1 MHSVAICAQVVIVLS
16 IAFVWIVRYSS
27 LDLSSLG
34 AIPHGP
40 GHSRSRAVSVGA
52 LYTRFVVASWMYAL
66 LCAMAQYSPV
76 TVSSLLADV
85 NSKTVERLMLHRQDT
100 QTSSANFQG

>member
-16 IAFVWIVRYSS
+16 IAFVWIVRYSF

-66 LCAMAQYSPV
+66 LWCSWRSIHRSP
-76 TVSSLLADV
+76 SPACWP
-85 NSKTVERLMLHRQDT
+85 M
-100 QTSSANFQG
+100 

>member
-1 MHSVAICAQVVIVLS
+1 MVL
-16 IAFVWIVRYSS
+16 
-27 LDLSSLG
+27 
-34 AIPHGP
+34 
-40 GHSRSRAVSVGA
+40 
-52 LYTRFVVASWMYAL
+52 
-66 LCAMAQYSPV
+66 MAQYSPV

>member
-40 GHSRSRAVSVGA
+40 ATHGVVRSPWVHC
-52 LYTRFVVASWMYAL
+52 TRDSSWHVEVRLTLVLWARG
-66 LCAMAQYSPV
+66 SPV
-76 TVSSLLADV
+76 TVPTLKPMQVA
-85 NSKTVERLMLHRQDT
+85 RL
-100 QTSSANFQG
+100 